1 VRDFDSLIKRFLG
14 MFRRLASAYEGE
26 RVAAAHAIYRFCTSA
41 EGISIS
47 DLALMFEGADHETKE
62 KKYTDEDAAAIYAR
76 GIEKGRDENRGVVL
90 SADYFNADGEPR
102 WAEIARFCHESPVFL
117 TLKPNE
123 QDVIENTPTRLARY
137 GSLTRPTEGFLLSIF
152 WKLGGSFK

>member
-1 VRDFDSLIKRFLG
+1 VRDFENLIKRFLG
-14 MFRRLASAYEGE
+14 MFRRLASTYEGE

-41 EGISIS
+41 EGISIT

-62 KKYTDEDAAAIYAR
+62 KKYTDEDAADIYAR
-76 GIEKGRDENRGVVL
+76 GVEKGRAENVAL
-90 SADYFNADGEPR
+90 SVNYFDADGEPR
-102 WAEIARFCHESPVFL
+102 WAEIARFCHDSPVYP

-123 QDVIENTPTRLARY
+123 QDVVENTPARLARY

-152 WKLGGSFK
+152 WKLGGTFK